1 MKHFV
6 SVFEEIF
13 KFTLYFLILWHL
25 KEIIGLNDMLENNN
39 EGLNCFVSSSI
50 FSTENDLIFKAVG
63 IKKLILKKNTKTP

>member
-25 KEIIGLNDMLENNN
+25 KEIIWLNDMLENNN
-39 EGLNCFVSSSI
+39 EELNCFVSSSI
-50 FSTENDLIFKAVG
+50 SSTENDLIFKAVG
-63 IKKLILKKNTKTP
+63 IKKLIL